1 MLCNTKSYY
10 PDGIDPMIFFQ
21 DNDLEHIDI
30 INNYNKL
37 ISLGKYTEANEYIK
51 LHENVYGY
59 FADFLNTIESRIYN
73 LQTFL
78 LNKKSVKK
86 QYACFNESED
96 QKEPDIEEGM
106 LWL

>member
-1 MLCNTKSYY
+1 MLCNTISYF

-37 ISLGKYTEANEYIK
+37 ISLGEYTEANEYIK
-51 LHENVYGY
+51 LHDNVYGY
-59 FADFLNTIESRIYN
+59 FADYFNAIENRIYN
-73 LQTFL
+73 LQNYL
-78 LNKKSVKK
+78 LNKKPIR
-86 QYACFNESED
+86 QYVCFEANSE
-96 QKEPDIEEGM
+96 QNEPDVSEGM